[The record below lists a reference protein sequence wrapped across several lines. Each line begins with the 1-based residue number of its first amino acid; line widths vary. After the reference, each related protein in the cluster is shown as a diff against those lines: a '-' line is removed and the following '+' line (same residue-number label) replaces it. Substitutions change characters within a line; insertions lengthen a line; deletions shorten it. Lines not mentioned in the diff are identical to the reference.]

1 MGVLNHRLLMRNT
14 EMQKLHQ
21 YLVIALS
28 ILAAI
33 FILQNMQTV
42 AVDILFW
49 QINMPRALL
58 ISFVLIIGILIGLLI
73 RFGRKKTNAIQ
84 SERE

>member
-1 MGVLNHRLLMRNT
+1 MH
-14 EMQKLHQ
+14 KLHQ
-21 YLVIALS
+21 YVVIALS

-58 ISFVLIIGILIGLLI
+58 IAFVLVIGILIGLLV
-73 RFGRKKTNAIQ
+73 RFGRNKHKTKAYETD
-84 SERE
+84 SE

>member
-1 MGVLNHRLLMRNT
+1 MH
-14 EMQKLHQ
+14 KLHQ
-21 YLVIALS
+21 YTVIGLT

-42 AVDILFW
+42 TVNILFW

-58 ISFVLIIGILIGLLI
+58 IGFLLVIGILIGLLL
-73 RFGRKKTNAIQ
+73 RLGRNKAKALE
-84 SERE
+84 SDPE

>member
-1 MGVLNHRLLMRNT
+1 MH
-14 EMQKLHQ
+14 KLHQ

-58 ISFVLIIGILIGLLI
+58 IAFVLVIGILIGLLV
-73 RFGRKKTNAIQ
+73 RFGRNKHKNKAFGSD
-84 SERE
+84 SE

>member
-1 MGVLNHRLLMRNT
+1 MH
-14 EMQKLHQ
+14 KLHQ
-21 YLVIALS
+21 YTVIGLA

-42 AVDILFW
+42 VVNILFW

-58 ISFVLIIGILIGLLI
+58 IAFLLIIGILIGLLL
-73 RFGRKKTNAIQ
+73 RFGRNKHKAKALE
-84 SERE
+84 SDPE

>member
-1 MGVLNHRLLMRNT
+1 MH
-14 EMQKLHQ
+14 KLHQ

-28 ILAAI
+28 LLVAI

-42 AVDILFW
+42 AVNILFW

-58 ISFVLIIGILIGLLI
+58 IALLLSIGILIGLLL
-73 RFGRKKTNAIQ
+73 RFGRKKPKKALG
-84 SERE
+84 SEPE

>member
-1 MGVLNHRLLMRNT
+1 MH
-14 EMQKLHQ
+14 KLHQ
-21 YLVIALS
+21 YVVITLS
-28 ILAAI
+28 ILTAI

-58 ISFVLIIGILIGLLI
+58 ISFVLVIGISIGLLV
-73 RFGRKKTNAIQ
+73 RFGRNEHKTKAFESD
-84 SERE
+84 SE

>member
-1 MGVLNHRLLMRNT
+1 MH
-14 EMQKLHQ
+14 KLHQ
-21 YLVIALS
+21 YVVIALS
-28 ILAAI
+28 ILVAI

-58 ISFVLIIGILIGLLI
+58 IAFVLVIGLLIGLLL
-73 RFGRKKTNAIQ
+73 RFGRNKSKAKPFESDID
-84 SERE
+84 